1 MNIIQINEMMIK
13 IGDFDKKIPYASGLV
28 TPTVLSKKISAVEN
42 IILDT
47 SSFLIQK
54 LVSLKKTF

>member
-1 MNIIQINEMMIK
+1 MMIK